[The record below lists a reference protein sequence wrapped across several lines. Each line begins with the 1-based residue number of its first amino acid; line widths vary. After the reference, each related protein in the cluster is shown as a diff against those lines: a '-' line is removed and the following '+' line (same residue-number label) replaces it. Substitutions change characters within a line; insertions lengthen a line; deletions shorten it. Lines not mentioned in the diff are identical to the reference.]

1 MPGNPDQIQRIV
13 IAGGGSAG
21 WMSAAALSS
30 TLNQK
35 CEIVLIESEQIGTV
49 GVGEATIPPI
59 RTFNQTLRIDEQE
72 FVRQTQASF
81 KLGIEFVDWGA
92 VGERYFHPFGPHG
105 RTFDISNVHQHWLR
119 AKRSGD
125 PSRFDEHSMAWALAR
140 NNRFAPPSGDRRH
153 VLSTYDYAF
162 HFDAGL
168 YAKFLRKH
176 SEQRG
181 VLRVEG
187 KISEVSLHP
196 ETGFVSALILES
208 GERFEADLYID
219 CTGFRGVL
227 IEGALEA
234 GFEDWTK
241 WLPCNRA
248 AAVGCEST
256 APLLPY
262 TKATAHQAG
271 WQWRIPLQHRTGNG
285 LVYCSKYMDQDT
297 ALDRLT
303 NNLEGEM
310 ITEPKFIRFK
320 TGAREKQWEKNC
332 VALGLSGGFMEPL
345 ESTSIHLIQR
355 SVLRFLRMVPSDEIS
370 LADVKEYNE
379 QTFEDMDKIR
389 DFLIMHYCVT
399 DRRDSE
405 FWRYVANMDI
415 PRSVQQ
421 KIDLFSETAR
431 VFRKNEELFAENSWI
446 QCMMGQGI
454 TPKSHHPIADKMTDE
469 ELKYFLEKIKNN
481 ISRTV
486 SMLPSHG
493 EYVKR
498 YCGTVEV

>member
-1 MPGNPDQIQRIV
+1 MSKIPKIHKYI
-13 IAGGGSAG
+13 IAGGGTAG
-21 WMSAAALSS
+21 WMAAAMISKIMGK
-30 TLNQK
+30 QI
-35 CEIVLIESEQIGTV
+35 ELILVESDAIGTV
-49 GVGEATIPPI
+49 GVGEATIPPLLK
-59 RTFNQTLRIDEQE
+59 FNRFLGVNEAE
-72 FVRQTQASF
+72 FMRETQATF
-81 KLGIEFVDWGA
+81 KLGISFENWKD
-92 VGERYFHPFGPHG
+92 VGEDYFHSFGHTGKDHWTSGFQHFWLGG
-105 RTFDISNVHQHWLR
+105 RARGLATKFEDYCLEVVAGIEGKFAQLPDNGLNYAYHLDS
-119 AKRSGD
+119 
-125 PSRFDEHSMAWALAR
+125 SR
-140 NNRFAPPSGDRRH
+140 
-153 VLSTYDYAF
+153 
-162 HFDAGL
+162 
-168 YAKFLRKH
+168 YAKFLRRIAEENGTIRK
-176 SEQRG
+176 
-181 VLRVEG
+181 EG
-187 KISEVSLHP
+187 KIEDVTIDGESGCIRSL
-196 ETGFVSALILES
+196 TLES
-208 GERFEADLYID
+208 GETLNADFFFD
-219 CTGFRGVL
+219 CTGFRSVL
-227 IEGALEA
+227 MGKALNV
-234 GFEDWTK
+234 GYDDWSNY
-241 WLPCNRA
+241 LPCDA
-248 AAVGCEST
+248 AIAVQTKSVGT
-256 APLLPY
+256 PKPY
-262 TKATAHQAG
+262 TRAIAHEAG

-370 LADVKEYNE
+370 LADVKEYND

-405 FWRYVANMDI
+405 FWLYVANMDI

-421 KIDLFSETAR
+421 KIDLFSDTAR

-486 SMLPSHG
+486 STLPSHG

-498 YCGTVEV
+498 YCGTAEV

>member
-1 MPGNPDQIQRIV
+1 M
-13 IAGGGSAG
+13 
-21 WMSAAALSS
+21 AAAMISKIMG
-30 TLNQK
+30 QQI
-35 CEIVLIESEQIGTV
+35 ELILVESDAIGTV
-49 GVGEATIPPI
+49 GVGEATIPPLLK
-59 RTFNQTLRIDEQE
+59 FNRFLGVNEAE
-72 FVRQTQASF
+72 FMRETQATF
-81 KLGIEFVDWGA
+81 KLGISFENWKD
-92 VGERYFHPFGPHG
+92 VGEDYFHSFGHTGKDHWTSGFQHFWLGG
-105 RTFDISNVHQHWLR
+105 RAR
-119 AKRSGD
+119 G
-125 PSRFDEHSMAWALAR
+125 LATK
-140 NNRFAPPSGDRRH
+140 FE
-153 VLSTYDYAF
+153 DYCLEVV
-162 HFDAGL
+162 AGL
-168 YAKFLRKH
+168 EGKFAQLPDNGLNYAYHLDSSRYAKFLRRIAEENGTIRK
-176 SEQRG
+176 
-181 VLRVEG
+181 EG
-187 KISEVSLHP
+187 KIEDVTIDGESGCIRSL
-196 ETGFVSALILES
+196 TLES
-208 GERFEADLYID
+208 GETLNADFFFD
-219 CTGFRGVL
+219 CTGFRSVL
-227 IEGALEA
+227 MGKALNV
-234 GFEDWTK
+234 GYDDWSNY
-241 WLPCNRA
+241 LPCDSA
-248 AAVGCEST
+248 IAVQTKSVGT
-256 APLLPY
+256 PKPY
-262 TKATAHQAG
+262 TRAIAHEAG